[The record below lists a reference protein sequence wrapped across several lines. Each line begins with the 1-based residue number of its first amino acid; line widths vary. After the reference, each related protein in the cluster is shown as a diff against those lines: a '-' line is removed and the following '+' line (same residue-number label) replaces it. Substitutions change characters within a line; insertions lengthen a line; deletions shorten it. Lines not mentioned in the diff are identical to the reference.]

1 MIAAAERQ
9 RLAALVADLNAVM
22 PPHIMERVVALSDMM
37 ATGDVSPIDCSRI
50 LAGTV
55 QSLAEGLGGSI
66 DEGLDLQT
74 IFDIENLSHTVSML
88 RSAADVLEAILK
100 RAAQ

>member
-9 RLAALVADLNAVM
+9 RLAAVMAGLFQVM
-22 PPHIMERVVALSDMM
+22 PPYIMARVVELSDLVASGGM
-37 ATGDVSPIDCSRI
+37 SPVDCSRV

-55 QSLAEGLGGSI
+55 QSLTEGLAESI

-74 IFDIENLSHTVSML
+74 IFDIENLSHTVTML
-88 RSAADVLEAILK
+88 RSSADVIEAILK
-100 RAAQ
+100 GAAQ